1 MYTRSEIVKILQNS
15 TFPYHRV
22 DLPFGLH
29 TPGQDR
35 SPTRDII
42 FPTVM
47 DGKSV
52 FELGCALG
60 YFCFEAEKRGAKRV
74 VGVEIDENRL
84 SCANILKKINDS
96 SVTLRNMDILRNEIS
111 EKFDYV
117 LALNV
122 LHHTLYPLAVLKKLS
137 SITKEVMII
146 EFPTFMDPK
155 FRKSA
160 RIFFPLLCNYM
171 PVIGVSSL
179 RDNKIDQTFV
189 FSPKALCRILLDHER
204 LFESVDF
211 VKSPIKGRM
220 IAFCRK

>member
-1 MYTRSEIVKILQNS
+1 MYTKSEIEKILKNT

-22 DLPFGLH
+22 DLPYGLH

-42 FPTVM
+42 FPESM
-47 DGKSV
+47 EGKSV

-60 YFCFEAEKRGAKRV
+60 YFCFEAEKRGARHI
-74 VGVEIDENRL
+74 VGAEIDQKRL
-84 SCANILKKINDS
+84 SCANILKEITNSNVIFSNINIFE
-96 SVTLRNMDILRNEIS
+96 NNFN

-122 LHHTLYPLAVLKKLS
+122 LHHILYPMIAIKKLS
-137 SITKEVMII
+137 SITKEIMII
-146 EFPTFMDPK
+146 EFPTFSDPK
-155 FRKSA
+155 FRKSTK
-160 RIFFPLLCNYM
+160 IFFPLLYNYM

-179 RDNKIDQTFV
+179 KDKELDQTFI
-189 FSPKALCRILLDHER
+189 FSPKALSRILLDHER
-204 LFESVDF
+204 LFESVEF
-211 VKSPIKGRM
+211 VRSPIKGRM